1 MMKKPQP
8 IHDSTIEM
16 APVLTVQNV
25 AQYLHV
31 HPSTIY
37 RLVKK
42 RQLPAF
48 RVGGDWRFNRE
59 SIDRWRAD
67 AERSQTPI
75 NHSPDNSGVGAAE

>member
-1 MMKKPQP
+1 MKKTQS
-8 IHDSTIEM
+8 IHDSTIEI

-25 AQYLHV
+25 AEYLHV

>member
-1 MMKKPQP
+1 MMKKAAP

-25 AQYLHV
+25 AEYLHV

-37 RLVKK
+37 RLLKK

-48 RVGGDWRFNRE
+48 KVGSDWRFNRE
-59 SIDRWRAD
+59 AIDRWRAD
-67 AERSQTPI
+67 AERNRGPI
-75 NHSPDNSGVGAAE
+75 NPSLRQ

>member
-1 MMKKPQP
+1 MKKPQP
-8 IHDSTIEM
+8 IRDSTIEM

-25 AQYLHV
+25 AEYLHV

-48 RVGGDWRFNRE
+48 RVGSDWRFNRE

-75 NHSPDNSGVGAAE
+75 NHFTRQ